1 MSKQVRLQ
9 QMYNVMEEMLDS
21 GGTVNFNP
29 RGYSMCPTLRN
40 DGDRV
45 VIKKISS
52 LKNMI
57 CRYILDLMVVLYFI
71 ELFQ

>member
-1 MSKQVRLQ
+1 
-9 QMYNVMEEMLDS
+9 MEEMLNS

-45 VIKKISS
+45 VIKKTNS
-52 LKNMI
+52 LKKI
-57 CRYILDLMVVLYFI
+57 RFAVVYKA
-71 ELFQ
+71 